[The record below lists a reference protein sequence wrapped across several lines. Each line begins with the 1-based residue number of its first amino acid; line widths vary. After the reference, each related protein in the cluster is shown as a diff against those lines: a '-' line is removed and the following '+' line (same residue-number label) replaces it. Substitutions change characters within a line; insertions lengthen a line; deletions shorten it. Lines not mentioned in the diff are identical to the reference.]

1 MCRMI
6 ALYARGGGGSLA
18 SRLIEALPRVARSDP
33 LRGNESHCD
42 GVGYIALWRLTK
54 GWEIDYHRYD
64 AGSGACEENLEHLE
78 TMAAIMAERLQA
90 SEEALLILHA
100 RKAPPGSP
108 RGPHNTHPFNAK
120 TIAGGKPLEI
130 YLAHNGGL
138 DISLLARQASLTV
151 NPEKW
156 VDSNLYTLYLAN
168 RISMGERLH
177 DILDSSRGFVETALD
192 TALLLIHGDK
202 ASLYFYSYINLSLED
217 KKKEYYSYYIL
228 KAPSLRAA
236 IPSSM
241 VKRALPFPAS
251 LERLTDLQLLGNT
264 LISS

>member
-1 MCRMI
+1 VCRMI

-18 SRLIEALPRVARSDP
+18 SRLIEALPRVARRDP

-42 GVGYIALWRLTK
+42 GVGYIALWRTTK

-64 AGSGACEENLEHLE
+64 AGSGACKENLEHLE
-78 TMAAIMAERLQA
+78 TTAAIMAERLQA

-120 TIAGGKPLEI
+120 TLTGGEPLEI

-138 DISLLARQASLTV
+138 NTSLLARQASLIV
-151 NPEKW
+151 SPEKW

-168 RISMGERLH
+168 RIFMGDRLP
-177 DILDSSRGFVETALD
+177 DILHGSQGFVETALD
-192 TALLLIHGDK
+192 IALLLIRGDK
-202 ASLYFYSYINLSLED
+202 ASLYFYSYINPSLEGE
-217 KKKEYYSYYIL
+217 KKEYYSYYMVER
-228 KAPSLRAA
+228 SGLRAV

-241 VKRALPFPAS
+241 IKRALPFTAGI
-251 LERLTDLQLLGNT
+251 ERLTGLQLLGET
-264 LISS
+264 LI